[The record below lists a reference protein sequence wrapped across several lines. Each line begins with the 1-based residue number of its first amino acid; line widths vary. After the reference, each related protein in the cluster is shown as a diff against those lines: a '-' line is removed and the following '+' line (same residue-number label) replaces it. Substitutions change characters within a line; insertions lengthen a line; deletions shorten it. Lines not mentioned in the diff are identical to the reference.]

1 MIDRRCFRYFDWIS
15 LLLTLALLAI
25 GLAFVFSA
33 TYKVDVPCSMYFKK
47 QLMGA
52 GLGLVVYM
60 IFSFV
65 DLRATY
71 RMWFIGYFVLLCLL
85 LYTMIAGRWVMGAQ
99 RWVSVLGFFRFQPSE
114 LAKFFLPL
122 FIAYYFCETTVPKY
136 KFSQVPRLI
145 YKDFLSPLGVLAVS
159 FFLILKQPDLG
170 TALIVLASG
179 MVMLWFVGLSKYFF
193 IVSLGIS
200 LAAAPILWK
209 CLHSYQQNR
218 VLVLMGYGDARKERY
233 QIEQSKIAIGSGGVF
248 GKGYLQGTQNK
259 LNFLPE
265 GRTDF
270 IFSVICEEVGLLG
283 ALLVLLLFGLLFVRL
298 LFVVI
303 TVETLFEQIVALG
316 LLLPILLSVCIN
328 VGMVIGLLPI
338 VGIPLPLVSY
348 GLTNLIITMA
358 SLGWINNIAIRRFY
372 Y

>member
-15 LLLTLALLAI
+15 LLLTLALLSI
-25 GLAFVFSA
+25 GLLFVFSA
-33 TYKVDVPCSMYFKK
+33 TYKADVPCSMFFKK
-47 QLMGA
+47 QLIGA
-52 GLGLVVYM
+52 GIGLVAYLF
-60 IFSFV
+60 FSFT
-65 DLRATY
+65 DLRSSY
-71 RMWFIGYFVLLCLL
+71 RFGFIGYFVLLCML
-85 LYTMIAGRWVMGAQ
+85 LYTLTVGRWVMGAQ
-99 RWVSVLGFFRFQPSE
+99 RWISLGFIRFQPSE
-114 LAKFFLPL
+114 LTKFFLPL

-136 KFSQVPRLI
+136 KFSQVPRLT
-145 YKDFLSPLGVLAVS
+145 YKDFLFPLGVLVLS
-159 FFLILKQPDLG
+159 FVLIRKQPDLG
-170 TALIVLASG
+170 TALIVLGSG
-179 MVMLWFVGLSKYFF
+179 LVLLWFVGLSKYFF
-193 IVSLGIS
+193 IMGLVIS
-200 LAAAPILWK
+200 LAGAPIIWK
-209 CLHSYQQNR
+209 CLRPYQQNR

-248 GKGYLQGTQNK
+248 GKGFLKGTQNK

-265 GRTDF
+265 DHTDF
-270 IFSVICEEVGLLG
+270 IFSVICEEIGLMG

-303 TVETLFEQIVALG
+303 SVETLFEQIVALG

-328 VGMVIGLLPI
+328 IGMVIGLLPI

-348 GLTNLIITMA
+348 GMTNLIITLA